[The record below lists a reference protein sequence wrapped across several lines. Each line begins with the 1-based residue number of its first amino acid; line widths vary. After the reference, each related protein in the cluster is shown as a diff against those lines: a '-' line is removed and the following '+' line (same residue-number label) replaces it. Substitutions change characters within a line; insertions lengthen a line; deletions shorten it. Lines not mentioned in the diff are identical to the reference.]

1 MILNGFSLAREKWQV
16 LLYPA
21 VLDLISL
28 VFTFG
33 VAGYSMQQTVTYQIV
48 SIGPLFPSIND
59 ILTEPNELLAMNVEM
74 NVPGAGITA
83 GLLLFLLLFMFVGV
97 LVEAGFFHLIWQ
109 GASGNGDVTF
119 ENFLTG
125 AKRFWVR
132 FLLLYVLLI
141 VLLIVPLI
149 LMSFFGLFG
158 LILVGIGVLILRV
171 MFIYLEFT
179 IIADD
184 IGIFDAIGQ
193 SFAYFKETGGELIV
207 LLFAMAAATALIG
220 FIVNYLA
227 MPALVILMTPVYL
240 FVVTGFMFALA
251 LMLEKARSLVFPTET
266 T

>member
-1 MILNGFSLAREKWQV
+1 MITKGFVLAREKWQV

-21 VLDLISL
+21 FLDLISL

-33 VAGYSMQQTVTYQIV
+33 VAGYSMQQTVTYQIFA
-48 SIGPLFPSIND
+48 IGPSLPSIND
-59 ILTEPNELLAMNVEM
+59 ILAEPNELLGMNVELG
-74 NVPGAGITA
+74 VPGAGATA
-83 GLLLFLLLFMFVGV
+83 GILLFLLVFIFIGIFI
-97 LVEAGFFHLIWQ
+97 EAGFFHLIWQ
-109 GASGNGDVTF
+109 GAAGNGDISF
-119 ENFLTG
+119 SQFIDG

-149 LMSFFGLFG
+149 LMSFFGFFG
-158 LILVGIGVLILRV
+158 LILVGVGVLILRV
-171 MFIYLEFT
+171 VFIYLEFT

-184 IGIFDAIGQ
+184 IGIFDALGQ
-193 SFAYFKETGGELIV
+193 SFAYFKQTGGEIIV

-220 FIVNYLA
+220 FIINYAAL
-227 MPALVILMTPVYL
+227 PFLVILMTPVYL

-251 LMLEKARSLVFPTET
+251 LMLEEARRAVYPAET